1 MDKGEKSMKR
11 TKEMGF
17 KAAGALL
24 AAAITISSAQAA
36 APNRQ
41 LSEVYAVEFTVA
53 ESKAVLYS
61 NENTKV
67 YRQPDIN
74 SGVVTTIAK
83 DVPVNVT
90 GITSNGWFQVSINGT
105 YYIPGDGLVSK
116 NAQANTVVSGSDIT
130 SLTKGTFSF
139 FKNPELSDFDKS
151 DVEDMDEN
159 TYIKYLDSF
168 LMGYAMLDN
177 CIMQDSGKFLKEV
190 YESEAKV
197 DQKVAA
203 MTMQAYL
210 INYRNN
216 YLSDSL
222 AGPFRNDKDLKL
234 ALNRAIRYDIGK
246 FGAVYKNSGVG
257 SDESKMKKLME
268 NVVNEMKAEQG
279 ISFTCRMEYGDYK
292 TSDGS
297 TGKGWIIEFTKKD

>member
-1 MDKGEKSMKR
+1 MKR
-11 TKEMGF
+11 TKELAVKVTGAF
-17 KAAGALL
+17 LAAVIAASSAPAAGFGQPV
-24 AAAITISSAQAA
+24 SK
-36 APNRQ
+36 
-41 LSEVYAVEFTVA
+41 VYAVEFTVT

-61 NENTKV
+61 NENAKV
-67 YRQPDIN
+67 YQQPDIN
-74 SGVVTTIAK
+74 SGVVTVLAK
-83 DVPVNVT
+83 DMPVNVT
-90 GITSNGWFQVSINGT
+90 GITSNGWFRVSINGT

-116 NAQANTVVSGSDIT
+116 NAGTNAVVAGNDIT

-139 FKNPELSDFDKS
+139 FKNPQLSDFEKS
-151 DVEDMDEN
+151 DVQDMDEN

-190 YESEAKV
+190 YENEAKV

-234 ALNRAIRYDIGK
+234 ALNRAIRYNIAK
-246 FGAVYKNSGVG
+246 FGAVYTNSSVG
-257 SDESKMKKLME
+257 SDDMK
-268 NVVNEMKAEQG
+268 
-279 ISFTCRMEYGDYK
+279 R
-292 TSDGS
+292 
-297 TGKGWIIEFTKKD
+297 